1 MIFNKDSK
9 EDPQTR
15 LFQFIILVNFFDEFL
30 KKLKSVPFCKL
41 NGFDYSYR
49 EKFMLNIVLIILN
62 NRKFKKNIYCEICRS
77 NLQTR
82 PIQLAGTIT
91 KLLKNLISH

>member
-1 MIFNKDSK
+1 
-9 EDPQTR
+9 
-15 LFQFIILVNFFDEFL
+15 
-30 KKLKSVPFCKL
+30 
-41 NGFDYSYR
+41 
-49 EKFMLNIVLIILN
+49 MLNIVLIILN